1 MAGKIL
7 LVDDEEGIR
16 SVLGI
21 SLSDM
26 GYEVHTAE
34 SGETA
39 LRVFHDQRPQ
49 IVLAD
54 IKMPGMDGIDLL
66 RKLKAENPDTEVIL
80 ITGHGDMDLAI
91 KSLKYEA
98 TDFITKPIEDRELE
112 SALEKAR
119 QRIKLRQQW
128 RSYTENLEDMV
139 RRKTDRIN
147 AGAEGGENTE
157 NGRFRRLFEEL
168 PGYVAV
174 IGGDYRITEVNKALK
189 CDFGIDDPGGIPC
202 YELFRGLDEPCDSCP
217 VTRSFAE
224 GSPCQEELKFT
235 PDGGGRTC
243 HMFAWTTPLQD
254 ETGDVSRVMIMMT
267 DISPLLDLKD
277 HLASL
282 GLMVGSVSHGIKG
295 LLTGL
300 DGGVYMLNSG
310 FSRDDPEEISE
321 GLKTVK
327 TMSERIK
334 NMVLDILYYAREMEI
349 DKQPA
354 DIAAFV
360 RETAK
365 VVAARARESGV
376 EFVLDVDAFPENS
389 RITIDAEQ
397 LRVAI
402 VNVLENALDAC
413 AEDRGKASHAIDFR
427 VFSENGAV
435 CFDICDTG
443 PGMDAETRENIFK
456 LFYSSKRSRGTGIG
470 LFITRKIVSQ
480 HNGTIEVESAP
491 GQGTRFRIRIPYG
504 MV

>member
-16 SVLGI
+16 RVLGI

-34 SGETA
+34 NGETA
-39 LRVFHDQRPQ
+39 LQVFRDQRPP

-54 IKMPGMDGIDLL
+54 IKMPAMDGIDLL
-66 RKLKAENPDTEVIL
+66 RKLKAEDPDTEVIL

-98 TDFITKPIEDRELE
+98 TDFIIKPIEDRDLE

-139 RRKTDRIN
+139 RRKTDRLTAAAEAAEN
-147 AGAEGGENTE
+147 AG
-157 NGRFRRLFEEL
+157 NGRFQHLFEEL

-174 IGGDYRITEVNKALK
+174 IDGDYRITEVNKAVK
-189 CDFGIDDPGGIPC
+189 FDFGVDDPGGTHC
-202 YELFRGLDEPCDSCP
+202 YELFRGLDEPCLSCP
-217 VTRSFAE
+217 VARSFAE
-224 GSPCQEELKFT
+224 ESPCQEELKFT
-235 PDGGGRTC
+235 PDGGARTC

-254 ETGDVSRVMIMMT
+254 EAGDVSRVMIMMT
-267 DISPLLDLKD
+267 DISHLLDLKD

-310 FSRDDPEEISE
+310 FSHNDPEEISE

-327 TMSERIK
+327 TMSSRIK
-334 NMVLDILYYAREMEI
+334 RMVLDILYYAREMKL

-354 DIAAFV
+354 DIAEFV
-360 RETAK
+360 RETAE
-365 VVAARARESGV
+365 VVAARARESAV
-376 EFVLDVDAFPENS
+376 ELVRDVDASLENS

-397 LRVAI
+397 LRAAI
-402 VNVLENALDAC
+402 VNILENALDAC
-413 AEDRGKASHAIDFR
+413 AEDREKDWHRIGFR
-427 VFSENGAV
+427 AFAENGTL
-435 CFDICDTG
+435 CFDISDTG
-443 PGMDAETRENIFK
+443 PGMEAEIKENIFK
-456 LFYSSKRSRGTGIG
+456 LFYSSKRSQGTGIG

-491 GQGTRFRIRIPYG
+491 GRGTRFRIRIPYRQ
-504 MV
+504 

>member
-1 MAGKIL
+1 MAEKIL

-21 SLSDM
+21 SLADM
-26 GYEVHTAE
+26 GYEVLTAE
-34 SGETA
+34 DGEAA
-39 LRVFHDQRPQ
+39 LDEFRDNRPP

-66 RKLKAENPDTEVIL
+66 RKLKAEDPDTEVIL

-112 SALEKAR
+112 NALEKAR

-139 RRKTDRIN
+139 RQKSDRLT
-147 AGAEGGENTE
+147 AGAKEGESAE
-157 NGRFRRLFEEL
+157 DARFRRLFDEL

-174 IGGDYRITEVNKALK
+174 IDGAYEITAANKTLK
-189 CDFGIDDPGGIPC
+189 SDFELEDPRGIHC
-202 YELFRGLDEPCDSCP
+202 YKLFKGSDEPCLDCP
-217 VTRSFAE
+217 VARTFDENRT
-224 GSPCQEELKFT
+224 CQAELKFT
-235 PDGGGRTC
+235 PDGAQSR

-267 DISPLLDLKD
+267 DISQLLDLKD

-310 FSRDDPEEISE
+310 FSHDDPEEISE

-327 TMSERIK
+327 TMSDRIK
-334 NMVLDILYYAREMEI
+334 HMVLDILYYAREMKL

-354 DIAAFV
+354 DITAFV
-360 RETAK
+360 HETAD
-365 VVAARARESGV
+365 VVEARAKEAGIELVRE
-376 EFVLDVDAFPENS
+376 VDNSLENT

-397 LRVAI
+397 LRAAV
-402 VNVLENALDAC
+402 VNILENALDAC
-413 AEDRGKASHAIDFR
+413 AEDREKASHRIEFR
-427 VFSENGAV
+427 AFAENGTV
-435 CFDICDTG
+435 CFDISDTG
-443 PGMDAETRENIFK
+443 PGMDAEIKENIFK
-456 LFYSSKRSRGTGIG
+456 LFYSSKRSQGTGIG
-470 LFITRKIVSQ
+470 LFITQKIVSQ
-480 HNGTIEVESAP
+480 HNGTIEVDSTP
-491 GQGTRFRIRIPYG
+491 GEGTRFRIRIPYESQG
-504 MV
+504 